1 MKRLLCAFAIACFLV
16 PAFADIP
23 DRVVELGTDLG
34 AGAGNSYFTWSSFFN
49 ADQTLVVDINDMAA
63 ALGGFSVN
71 ASASERSYLNLKISK
86 LSLGAFLDLSVYS
99 YAGIPDS
106 LLQLLANGNAPD
118 TDYSGSFDLKGDVF
132 VSLGLSGG
140 YTYGPITASI
150 SPSYYMPIVHVDK
163 PVLSFALDATQAGGY
178 AATATADIPVYSAA
192 SLADPGNIDIMQ
204 ALGTA
209 LGSGGVD
216 VTLAGAYQLLP
227 ELSVGGRAKNIPIF
241 PARMN
246 ERFHVAADYSFEL
259 GNILAN
265 IDTGN
270 FFTMSAPEPTTVAD
284 QAPIQVFRPFKLGV
298 NAVYK
303 PQMLDF
309 LSLSPNMDFVIYD
322 SKTAYVDGGIKAEAN
337 LANLGIFSLSM
348 GIEDLIWKNQLS
360 MALNLRILELDFLI
374 GMQSGDFFKNFALS
388 GAYAGLS
395 LKIGY

>member
-1 MKRLLCAFAIACFLV
+1 MKRLLCAIALACFLV

-71 ASASERSYLNLKISK
+71 ASASERSYLSLKISK
-86 LSLGAFLDLSVYS
+86 LSLGAFMDLSVYS

-106 LLQLLANGNAPD
+106 LLQLLANGNTPD
-118 TDYSGSFDLKGDVF
+118 TDYDGSFGLKGDAY

-140 YTYGPITASI
+140 YTYGPITASV
-150 SPSYYMPIVHVDK
+150 SPSYFMPVFHVDK
-163 PVLSFALDATQAGGY
+163 PVMDFALDATEAGGY
-178 AATATADIPVYSAA
+178 AATATANIPVYSVVPL
-192 SLADPGNIDIMQ
+192 SGEEMTLDVGQI
-204 ALGTA
+204 
-209 LGSGGVD
+209 LGSGGMD
-216 VTLAGAYQLLP
+216 VTLAGSYQLLP

-241 PARMN
+241 PARMSN
-246 ERFHVAADYSFEL
+246 RFLVAAAYSFEL

-265 IDTGN
+265 IDSGEFYTLN
-270 FFTMSAPEPTTVAD
+270 ATEPTTTSD
-284 QAPIQVFRPFKLGV
+284 QTPIQVFRPFKLGV

-303 PQMLDF
+303 PQMLKF

-360 MALNLRILELDFLI
+360 MALNLRLLELDFLI

-395 LKIGY
+395 FKIGY